1 MRKLLGFFAAIAA
14 VAFMSCSG
22 GAGGAATP
30 TEVAEQSMKCIQ
42 NKDYKGYVDLIN
54 FPETMKESEVKN
66 QKAMYVNMMENKMK
80 ESVEKAGGIK
90 EFKAAGEENVT
101 DTTATV
107 KMNVTYGNDSTAV
120 QNVDC
125 VKAKDGSWKLKS
137 NK

>member
-1 MRKLLGFFAAIAA
+1 MRKLLGFFAAFAA

-22 GAGGAATP
+22 ANGAATP

-42 NKDYKGYVDLIN
+42 NKDYKGYVDLMN
-54 FPETMKESEVKN
+54 FPETMKEQEVKT
-66 QKAMYVNMMENKMK
+66 QKEMYVNMMENKMK

-107 KMNVTYGNDSTAV
+107 KINVTYGNDSTAV

-125 VKAKDGSWKLKS
+125 VKAKDGSWKLKN